1 MPNYRRRRVPAG
13 TYFFTVNLA
22 DPGDCT
28 LCMEID
34 LLRDCYAKMQQE
46 CPFRTDAIV
55 ILPNHLHAIWTLP
68 LGDTDYSGRWR
79 RLKGRFSHALRRKG
93 IRSASAV
100 RKREAGLWQR
110 RFWEHT
116 IRDTDDLNRHIAY
129 CWFDPVRHGL
139 VLTPEDWAFSSF
151 AKREECLDID
161 CMPSMRF
168 CVGEREET
176 FTGPVVSSASGL
188 AAE

>member
-13 TYFFTVNLA
+13 TYFFTVNLT

-68 LGDTDYSGRWR
+68 RGDTDYSGRWR

-139 VLTPEDWAFSSF
+139 VLTPDDWAFSSF